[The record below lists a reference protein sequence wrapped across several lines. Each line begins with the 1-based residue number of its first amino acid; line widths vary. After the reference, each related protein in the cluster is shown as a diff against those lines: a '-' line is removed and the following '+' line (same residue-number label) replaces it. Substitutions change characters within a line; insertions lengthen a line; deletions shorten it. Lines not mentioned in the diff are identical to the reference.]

1 MVDAGRVIA
10 IFGPTGV
17 GKTSVAVEVAER
29 LGVSVISCD
38 SMQLYQG
45 FPVLTNQPRLQETRG
60 VEHELVA
67 VADPQEEWTA
77 VEYGRRAQEAIDRS
91 RAETG
96 WALLVGGTGLYMRAA
111 LAPLSASRAHD
122 QGLRA
127 ELTRRGEESGVDH
140 LYRELK
146 ALDPAAAGAVDGKN
160 LRRVVRALE
169 VVTLEGPGS
178 WDPEGDLWDPDYRH
192 PTLLIGL
199 TREREELYARI
210 DERAGR
216 MLDAGALDE
225 VRMVSEK
232 AGGVPMAGAVA
243 KAIGFRELKGFLEG
257 ELSRAEAVERL
268 ALRVRAHPPRSPS
281 APGNQWLLQPR
292 RPSGPHRPS
301 PKPSAPHPRHRHPAS
316 DPPFHQYG
324 RRAPP
329 APG

>member
-91 RAETG
+91 IAETG

-111 LAPLSASRAHD
+111 LAPLSAPRAHD
-122 QGLRA
+122 PQLRA
-127 ELTRRGEESGVDH
+127 ELTRRGEEEGVDK
-140 LYRELK
+140 LYRELEE
-146 ALDPAAAGAVDGKN
+146 LDANAARTVEQKN

-169 VVTLEGPGS
+169 VVTLQGPGS
-178 WDPEGDLWDPDYRH
+178 WRPEGDLWNPDYRH

-232 AGGVPMAGAVA
+232 AGGVEMAGAVA

-268 ALRVRAHPPRSPS
+268 AA
-281 APGNQWLLQPR
+281 ATR
-292 RPSGPHRPS
+292 RYARRQLTWMRRMEGAVIMNASGRES
-301 PKPSAPHPRHRHPAS
+301 GQVAGEILDLTEQTGGK
-316 DPPFHQYG
+316 
-324 RRAPP
+324 
-329 APG
+329 